1 MTSEN
6 GWLVYL
12 VPVLALYFAGLW
24 KLFEKA
30 GRKGWEA
37 LVPFY
42 NVYIMIKLTGR
53 PSWWLILFFIPV
65 INVIAGIALMLDFA
79 KSFGKFGFWE
89 HAGTIIFPFVMFPLW
104 GFDKD
109 TRYLGLSATEEFR
122 KANPYKKGAGREW
135 ADAIVFAV
143 VAATLIRS
151 FLLEAYTIPTGSMEK
166 SLLIGDFLFVSKVN
180 YGGRVPMTPV
190 AFPFA
195 HHTMPLTGT
204 KAYWDGVQ
212 LKYRRLPGLEEIERG
227 DVVVFNYPEGDTVV
241 LETQAEASY
250 YQLVRQMGRD
260 AVRSNPNFTIV
271 ERPVDKRE
279 NYIKRCVAIAGD
291 TVKIVNAQV
300 FVNGKA
306 AENPVEGQK
315 MHYVKSNGTDFNPQ
329 TLQDMN
335 ISFSQVSADEY
346 HFNMTAAQAADIRKW
361 ANVKEVIP
369 LIKLEGDYDPSV
381 FPQNPNFKWNQDNFG
396 PLIIPKKGWTVKLD
410 SMTIPVY
417 KRAIQVYEGNTVE
430 EKGGQLIINGKAS
443 ASYTFRMDYF
453 WMMGDNRDNS
463 LDSRFWGFVPQDHI
477 VGKALFIW
485 MSLDEN
491 GSFLSKVR
499 WNRLFKGI
507 H

>member
-6 GWLVYL
+6 GWLLYL
-12 VPVLALYFAGLW
+12 VPVLALYFTGLW

-65 INVIAGIALMLDFA
+65 INVIAAIALMLDFA
-79 KSFGKFGFWE
+79 KSFAKFGFWE
-89 HAGTIIFPFVMFPLW
+89 HAGTIIIPFVMFPLW
-104 GFDKD
+104 GFDKN
-109 TRYLGLSATEEFR
+109 TRYLGLSASEEFR
-122 KANPYKKGAGREW
+122 KAHPYKKGAGREW

-195 HHTMPLTGT
+195 HHTMPVTGT

-212 LKYRRLPGLEEIERG
+212 LKYRRLPGFEEIERG

-250 YQLVRQMGRD
+250 YQLVRQMGRET
-260 AVRSNPNFTIV
+260 VRSNPNFTIV

-306 AENPVEGQK
+306 AENPIEGQK

-346 HFNMTAAQAADIRKW
+346 HFNMTAAQAADIKKW
-361 ANVKEVIP
+361 ANVREVIP
-369 LIKLEGDYDPSV
+369 LIKLEGDYDSSV

-410 SMTIPVY
+410 SLTIPVY
-417 KRAIQVYEGNTVE
+417 KRAIQVYEGNVVE

-443 ASYTFRMDYF
+443 ASYTFKMDYF